1 MGSVTAAIVGSGNI
15 GTDLMV
21 KLLRAGGL
29 IAPAY
34 MAGIDPASD
43 GLARARQAGLEASPG
58 GVDWLLA
65 RDPLPEV
72 VFEATSARAHAA
84 NAPRYAE
91 AGIRAIDLTPAAV
104 GPYVCPPVN
113 LDVNLDAP
121 NLNLITCGGQAT
133 IPVVAAVSRVVPV
146 PYAEIVASIASR
158 SAGPGTRANIDEFT
172 QTTAA
177 ALAQVGGAARGKA
190 IILLNP
196 VEPPMIMRNTVFCAI
211 PAHAA
216 EPGPLQDAITAS
228 IEAMA
233 ETVRGYVPGYVLKAA
248 PQYDPPDPRWRGMAR
263 VGVFLEIRGRGDY
276 LPDYAGNLDIIT
288 AAAARVGE
296 LLAGHLLAGRAAA
309 AQVSPA

>member
-1 MGSVTAAIVGSGNI
+1 V
-15 GTDLMV
+15 
-21 KLLRAGGL
+21 
-29 IAPAY
+29 
-34 MAGIDPASD
+34 
-43 GLARARQAGLEASPG
+43 
-58 GVDWLLA
+58 
-65 RDPLPEV
+65 
-72 VFEATSARAHAA
+72 

-91 AGIRAIDLTPAAV
+91 AGIRAVDLTPAAV

-113 LDVNLDAP
+113 LGVNLEAL

-133 IPVVAAVSRVVPV
+133 VPVVAAVSRVVEV
-146 PYAEIVASIASR
+146 AYAEIVASIASR

-172 QTTAA
+172 ATTAA
-177 ALAQVGGAARGKA
+177 ALREVGGAARGKA

-211 PAHAA
+211 PAEAA
-216 EPGPLQDAITAS
+216 EPGPLRDAVTAS

-248 PQYDPPDPRWRGMAR
+248 PQYDPPDRRWRGMAR

-276 LPDYAGNLDIIT
+276 LPEYAGNLDIIT

-296 LLAGHLLAGRAAA
+296 LLAGHLLAGREVTA
-309 AQVSPA
+309 